1 MAKILII
8 EDDSVF
14 AAVLEDRL
22 HVAGHVVESTPDAA
36 RGIELAVAGGVDL
49 VLLKMEL
56 PSAPGLEV
64 LQTLRHRAETRSLPI
79 LALSAKTDGR
89 ERVATL
95 RAGADELLSQ
105 PVDLEELLIR
115 VGRLLGSRE
124 ASPALMQG
132 DLGSHPPWELM
143 QFVQQSGKSGEL
155 TIRSPQGIGQV
166 QVAGG
171 RVMSARY
178 QRLEGRDALLAVLD
192 LKSGHFRLVTDD
204 APAAVDGGNGGIPIP
219 EVLMASAWLEDELKK
234 RQEYL
239 PETGMP
245 LEVIVET
252 LPELD
257 AELAEIPIA
266 QAFERLRRQPGRLFD
281 LIAELPAAPS
291 KVRLAVAWLVEH
303 RALAPAKKPGEQFM
317 TTTEISSS
325 VVLDMALRNL
335 LSAATAAG
343 FEADN
348 LPYLLLVE
356 PGVWPHLRQLLES
369 VPGYK
374 RLANL
379 PKLVEQV
386 KLRKGGSAT
395 FETELG
401 SLSLHVQILSPEV
414 KAQVEGILP
423 LCAGVLLWLESAE
436 DRELIAGLIE
446 RLETTRSATAG
457 VLVAQH
463 PEKQGMILGLVTGK
477 KRWQSSSHAPQSLIG
492 VFRLL
497 HPRV

>member
-22 HVAGHVVESTPDAA
+22 HVAGHVVESTPEAD

-56 PSAPGLEV
+56 PSTPGLEV
-64 LQTLRHRAETRSLPI
+64 IQTLRHRAETRSIPI
-79 LALSAKTDGR
+79 IALSAETKAR

-132 DLGSHPPWELM
+132 DLGNHPPWELM

-155 TIRSPQGIGQV
+155 TIRSPQGIGRV
-166 QVAGG
+166 EVSAG
-171 RVMSARY
+171 RVTSARY
-178 QRLEGRDALLAVLD
+178 QKLHGRDALLALLD
-192 LKSGHFRLVTDD
+192 LKSGHFRLTTDD
-204 APAAVDGGNGGIPIP
+204 SEARADDGQESIPIP

-234 RQEYL
+234 RQEHL
-239 PETGMP
+239 PETGVP
-245 LEVIVET
+245 LELTVDR

-257 AELAEIPIA
+257 PELSEIPVA
-266 QAFERLRRQPGRLFD
+266 RVFERLQRQPGRLFD
-281 LIAELPAAPS
+281 LIVEIVAAPS
-291 KVRLAVAWLVEH
+291 KVRLAVAWLVEQG
-303 RALAPAKKPGEQFM
+303 ALAPAKKPGEQFM

-335 LSAATAAG
+335 LSAAKAAG
-343 FEADN
+343 FETNN

-356 PGVWPHLRQLLES
+356 AKVWPHLRQLLES
-369 VPGYK
+369 VPGY
-374 RLANL
+374 RQSANL

-386 KLRKGGSAT
+386 KLRQGGSAT
-395 FETELG
+395 FETEIG
-401 SLSLHVQILSPEV
+401 SLSLHVQVLSPEV
-414 KAQVEGILP
+414 KAQVEGILS
-423 LCAGVLLWLESAE
+423 LCAGVLLWLEGAE
-436 DRELIAGLIE
+436 DRELIEGLIE

-457 VLVAQH
+457 VLVTQQ
-463 PEKQGMILGLVTGK
+463 PEEQEILDLVAGKQ
-477 KRWQSSSHAPQSLIG
+477 RWRSSGHAPQSLIG

-497 HPRV
+497 HPRA